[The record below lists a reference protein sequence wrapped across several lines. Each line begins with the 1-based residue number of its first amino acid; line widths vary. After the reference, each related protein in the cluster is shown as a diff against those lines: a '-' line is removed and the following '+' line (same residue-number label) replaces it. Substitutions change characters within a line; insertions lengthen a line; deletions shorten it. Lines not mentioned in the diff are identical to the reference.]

1 VRKAYT
7 AASWLALAAAVTA
20 ASAPAFGQQAQPA
33 TGPMAPAAAAAETP
47 TEGEVVTIYGDR
59 GSSDPG
65 AYSVI
70 DSKAIADVGANHP
83 AEILNTVPGVNVQM
97 NSGQELLVA
106 IRSPVLPA
114 GAGQGSF
121 LILENG
127 IPTRAPGFGNVNALF
142 EVHHETA
149 EAIEVVRGPGS
160 VRYGSNAEH
169 GLLNFIDPEP
179 GAQTGSTLSLSANSL
194 QRYRADATANLSLD
208 GVSHWIGL
216 SVMDDGGWR
225 DSSGVDQQ
233 KLTIRSKFQGAT
245 WNAVATLAAVNLQ
258 QETAGFIQG
267 FEAYKDEDIAKT
279 NPNPEAYRD
288 AWAARANVRF
298 ETNLGQGKLIVTPF
312 GITQRMTF
320 IQHFLPDQSTEE
332 NGHDSLGL
340 LTRYEFGPENFRWSV
355 GADAQFADGFLT
367 ETQTRA
373 SFGGANPAN
382 PTFPQGVHYDYD
394 VETLMTALYAELDWD
409 FAPNWSML
417 AGVRGEAHSY
427 DYTTNKAPGTFG
439 RFRVAPDRSDD
450 YDLLTPKLGV
460 VYSGLDGAELYANYA
475 RGERAPQTS
484 DQFRLQ
490 NLQAIERLEV
500 ETLDSFEVGVR
511 GELAGISY
519 DVAAYTMKKE
529 HFFFRDS
536 DGLNVPDGKTD
547 HVGVEAALSGDLGD
561 WMGGTFSWNG
571 NVSWSDQTYAFTRNV
586 VVASEDINDGAQ
598 IDTAPEWLADAG
610 FGWQS
615 ANLSLGLSAEYV
627 GEYFTNAANTATYD
641 GHVIAHLR
649 GAWRFSDN
657 LEAFAI
663 VRNITDERYADRA
676 DFAQGVDR
684 YFPGE
689 PVNATIGV
697 RIRN

>member
-1 VRKAYT
+1 MRKAYT
-7 AASWLALAAAVTA
+7 AASWIALAAAVTA
-20 ASAPAFGQQAQPA
+20 LSAPAFAQQTPPA
-33 TGPMAPAAAAAETP
+33 SGPLAPAAAPAEAP
-47 TEGEVVTIYGDR
+47 EAGEVVTIYGDR
-59 GSSDPG
+59 DRGDPG

-70 DSKAIADVGANHP
+70 DSKTIEDVGANHP

-127 IPTRAPGFGNVNALF
+127 IPTRASGFGNVNGLF

-149 EAIEVVRGPGS
+149 DAIEVVRGPGS
-160 VRYGSNAEH
+160 VRYGSNAVH

-179 GAQTGSTLSLSANSL
+179 GAQGGQTLTLSGNTL
-194 QRYRADATANLSLD
+194 QRYRADATANIDLD
-208 GVSHWIGL
+208 GVSNWIGL

-233 KLTIRSKFQGAT
+233 KLTIRSKFRGET
-245 WNAVATLAAVNLQ
+245 WNAVATLAAVNLN

-267 FEAYKDEDIAKT
+267 VDAYKNSDIATT

-298 ETNLGQGKLIVTPF
+298 ETNFGQDKLVITPF
-312 GITQRMTF
+312 GIAQRMTF

-332 NGHDSLGL
+332 NGHDSLGI
-340 LTRYEFGPENFRWSV
+340 LTRYEFGPKDFRWAV
-355 GADAQFADGFLT
+355 GADIQYANGFLT

-373 SFGGANPAN
+373 SFGGAPAN

-394 VETLMTALYAELDWD
+394 VETLMSGFYGEVNWA
-409 FAPNWSML
+409 FAPNWSLL
-417 AGVRGEAHSY
+417 AGLRAEQHAY
-427 DYTTNKAPGTFG
+427 DYTTNKAPGTYG
-439 RFRVAPDRSDD
+439 RFRVAPNRTDEFN
-450 YDLLTPKLGV
+450 LMTPKLGV
-460 VYSGLDGAELYANYA
+460 AYNGFEGVELYANYA

-484 DQFRLQ
+484 DQYRLQ
-490 NLQAIERLEV
+490 SLQAIQKLDV
-500 ETLDSFEVGVR
+500 ETLDSFEIGMRGAIAGV
-511 GELAGISY
+511 SY
-519 DVAAYTMKKE
+519 DLAAYTMKKDN
-529 HFFFRDS
+529 FFFRDS
-536 DGLNVPDGKTD
+536 DGLNVPNGKTD
-547 HVGVEAALSGDLGD
+547 HVGVEVAFDGDIGD

-586 VVASEDINDGAQ
+586 VVAAEDIIDGAQ

-610 FGWQS
+610 LGWQNT
-615 ANLSLGLSAEYV
+615 NLSLGLSAEYV
-627 GEYFTNAANTATYD
+627 GEYFTNAANTATYP
-641 GHVIAHLR
+641 GHFIAHLR
-649 GAWRFSDN
+649 GAWRFSDA
-657 LEAFAI
+657 LEAFVV

-676 DFAQGVDR
+676 DFANGADR

-689 PVNATIGV
+689 PVNATFGV